1 MSISNVTLRSLAVS
15 ALNPPCYN
23 HLLILSPISYLT
35 YARHVCNFLHM
46 VLNLANVSTNR
57 FSYASADWIDD
68 IQQIQAMGV

>member
-1 MSISNVTLRSLAVS
+1 
-15 ALNPPCYN
+15 
-23 HLLILSPISYLT
+23 
-35 YARHVCNFLHM
+35 M